1 MPNTPTPPSDQQ
13 PNHPTHSLQRDA
25 GDVFGVHPFAGQDR
39 LPRVAGPS
47 RSEHDALAELFLSEA
62 VLAPTGT
69 TGNGSVA
76 GRVERVAWSNNVGQ
90 SRGVDVGNGM
100 SLEHAL
106 DGLAGTRRPAA
117 PPIVDDGVRCELV
130 VLGHLPGLASAWIVQ
145 YARHVADSRTCTVGL
160 LRLQGDQTW
169 IDLVPP
175 AGKTIAQPTNGAIF
189 DAAGSGAQAAL
200 GAAKREAGRWI
211 VRAEEQNAVDL
222 STLPNDVCV
231 TVLSGADEAA
241 IVNSYKLL
249 KRFAGELGE
258 VGTRLRLVILDAD
271 RSRASDAVERIRQT
285 VASHVGKGIVLQPL
299 VAKMG
304 PTGSVSMYRGKT
316 RFGVLDALS
325 ELNERESDSISGAV
339 ELEPEPMRE
348 PVKNVGRR
356 DLPSLT
362 ELVRDAFGT
371 DEEAEAASI
380 GAIAGEEPQREVS
393 REELAAA
400 LGLSEEDDGDAALLQ
415 AIRETELDASVE
427 EPVEETV
434 PTAKEEPVAQA
445 AWDPVSLIDGLR
457 PLGMA
462 CPYAT
467 GVLLAMDGSGA
478 MHLVVS
484 TVAGR
489 GGIAVGDASGQLLT
503 AASWAVDHA
512 SILKMAVKNLV
523 IGTPMLHVIVDDLK
537 PARGLLD
544 TGIRVHLAVTVSVA
558 GREVTV
564 AKALN

>member
-1 MPNTPTPPSDQQ
+1 
-13 PNHPTHSLQRDA
+13 
-25 GDVFGVHPFAGQDR
+25 
-39 LPRVAGPS
+39 
-47 RSEHDALAELFLSEA
+47 
-62 VLAPTGT
+62 
-69 TGNGSVA
+69 
-76 GRVERVAWSNNVGQ
+76 
-90 SRGVDVGNGM
+90 M

-117 PPIVDDGVRCELV
+117 TPIVEDGVRCELV

-145 YARHVADSRTCTVGL
+145 YARHVADSRSCTVGL

-189 DAAGSGAQAAL
+189 DASGSGAQAAL

-222 STLPNDVCV
+222 STLTNDVCV

-241 IVNSYKLL
+241 IVSSYKLL

-258 VGTRLRLVILDAD
+258 VGTRLRLVILDSD

-285 VASHVGKGIVLQPL
+285 VASHVGKGIVLLPL

-325 ELNERESDSISGAV
+325 ELNERESDSINGAV

-356 DLPSLT
+356 DLPSLA
-362 ELVRDAFGT
+362 ELVQDAFGT
-371 DEEAEAASI
+371 DPEAEAASTLDT
-380 GAIAGEEPQREVS
+380 AEEEPQREVT

-415 AIRETELDASVE
+415 AIRETELDAPVE
-427 EPVEETV
+427 EPVEEPIEERV
-434 PTAKEEPVAQA
+434 EEVIVAKAEPVAQA
-445 AWDPVSLIDGLR
+445 AWEPVSLIDGLR

-462 CPYAT
+462 CPYAS
-467 GVLLAMDGSGA
+467 GVLLAMDGAGA

-489 GGIAVGDASGQLLT
+489 GGVAVGDASGQLLT